1 MIRLFRVFIPTS
13 VLGLLFSEFILIYL
27 CYIAGAFVF
36 PLFMNADP
44 YDPAF
49 FLFSDAGF
57 FRIGIIVASIMAGI
71 YFHNLYGQLRIQ
83 SRIQLVEQLC
93 LIVGIACF
101 TQAFLVYI
109 KKPEW
114 AVPRY
119 LMIFG
124 SAFTLMLLPAW
135 RIFYG
140 SVVVAALGFQR
151 LLFLGTSQT
160 VREIGAYLVEH
171 PEMGLRTIGY
181 VDNVDPETELPG
193 GSWLGSVDDL
203 IAVVENYNPDRIV
216 VGLGE
221 RRERLPVDQLLA
233 LRLTGTQIEQSFHA
247 YETTFGRVCTR
258 ELRPSQ
264 LIFSSEMGPRK
275 GSVLFHT
282 MYSFVV
288 AAMLVVLFSPIMLM
302 VAILVKLSSKGPI
315 LHRQTRVGRNN
326 EPFIVYKFR
335 SMYAD
340 AELRTG
346 AVWAQKDDPRVTWLG
361 KWLRRLRLD
370 ELPQF
375 LNVLKGEMAI
385 VGPRPERPEFVKTL
399 IEQIPYYGQRHCVK
413 PGITGWAQINHKYG
427 DTLQD
432 TVIKLEFD
440 LYYIKN
446 LAFSLD
452 TYIMFHTLKV
462 MLFSDTAQ

>member
-13 VLGLLFSEFILIYL
+13 VLGLLLSEFILIFL
-27 CYIAGAFVF
+27 CYIAAAFIFPVF
-36 PLFMNADP
+36 IPDP
-44 YDPAF
+44 YDPQM
-49 FLFSDAGF
+49 FLFSEHGF

-71 YFHNLYGQLRIQ
+71 YFHNLYAQLRIR

-93 LIVGIACF
+93 LTVGIACF
-101 TQAFLVYI
+101 TQAFLVYV
-109 KKPEW
+109 KRPDW

-124 SAFTLMLLPAW
+124 SALTLLLLPAW

-140 SVVVAALGFQR
+140 NVVMAALGFQR

-160 VREIGAYLVEH
+160 VRDIGAHLLDH
-171 PEMGLRTIGY
+171 PEAGMLPIGY
-181 VDNVDPETELPG
+181 VDNIDPETDLPG
-193 GSWLGSVDDL
+193 GRWLGCMEDL
-203 IAVVENYNPDRIV
+203 NAVVENYKPDRIV
-216 VGLGE
+216 VGLSE
-221 RRERLPVDQLLA
+221 RRQQLPVMELLA
-233 LRLTGTQIEQSFHA
+233 LRLSGLHIEEAFNT
-247 YETTFGRVCTR
+247 YETTFGRVSTR

-264 LIFSSEMGPRK
+264 LIFSAKLGPRR
-275 GSVLFHT
+275 GSLFFHSA
-282 MYSFVV
+282 YSTIV
-288 AAMLVVLFSPIMLM
+288 AVFLVVVFAPIMAL

-315 LHRQTRVGRNN
+315 LHRQTRVGLYDA
-326 EPFIVYKFR
+326 PFTVYKFR

-346 AVWAQKDDPRVTWLG
+346 AVWAQKDDPRITPLG

-370 ELPQF
+370 ELPQL
-375 LNVLKGEMAI
+375 LNVLRGEMAM

-399 IEQIPYYGQRHCVK
+399 VEQIPYYGQRHCVK

-432 TVIKLEFD
+432 TIIKLEFD

-452 TYIMFHTLKV
+452 TYIMFHTLRV